1 MSDDNCVS
9 QLKLVKA
16 PAPEYN
22 FFFETM
28 LSSSRVMM
36 IKQKIID
43 HHGRVENIQLYDKD
57 PTIYKKEAE
66 EKARLKAEKEAEN
79 KKKEKDGEEP
89 AEAVEEVEEPP
100 AYRTFENSSATL
112 FDIFG
117 QYGVEMK
124 KELEENETDEAKA
137 SRGTLYYDF
146 TPYRANDPVLLSLM
160 RSKVEDAN

>member
-1 MSDDNCVS
+1 M
-9 QLKLVKA
+9 
-16 PAPEYN
+16 
-22 FFFETM
+22 
-28 LSSSRVMM
+28 
-36 IKQKIID
+36 
-43 HHGRVENIQLYDKD
+43 LYDKD
-57 PTIYKKEAE
+57 PTIFKKEAE

-79 KKKEKDGEEP
+79 KKKEKEREKDGEEP
-89 AEAVEEVEEPP
+89 AEAVEEAEEPP
-100 AYRTFENSSATL
+100 QYRTFENSSATL